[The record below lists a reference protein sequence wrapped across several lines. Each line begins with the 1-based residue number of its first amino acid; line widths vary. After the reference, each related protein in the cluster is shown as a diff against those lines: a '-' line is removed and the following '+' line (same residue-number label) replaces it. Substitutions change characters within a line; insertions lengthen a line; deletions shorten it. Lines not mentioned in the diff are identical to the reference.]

1 VFPLG
6 GGRKRPPCVPPGR
19 GKKRPP
25 CVPPGRGKSDELIN
39 YNMTR
44 EKLRIG
50 MFGYGCV
57 GQGLHDVL
65 NSSSGFKADIVRICV
80 KDRTKKR
87 RISMDHFTFDKNDI
101 LNDDSINLV
110 VELIDDADEAFNI
123 VKTAMLK
130 GKNVVSANKMM
141 IANHFRELVD
151 LQNQCGVS
159 MLYEAS
165 AGASIPIIRNL
176 EEYYDNEL
184 LYSLRGIL
192 NGSTNYILTKMYN
205 ENIPY
210 SQALS
215 EAIEKGFAESDPAL
229 DVEGF
234 DAKFKLCII
243 TGHAYGLFLD
253 PEMVFHYGI
262 DRISKFDIKYAK
274 EKGYKIKLVPY
285 VGKTNENTITSFVL
299 PRFISSDKYLFNV
312 DNEYNGVITEA
323 AFADKQFF
331 SGKGAGGHPT
341 GSAVLSDISANSYG
355 YRYEY
360 KKFQQGTVQNYTRDY
375 RIEIY
380 LRYKNERDRELFNFE
395 EISEQFSSKAYNY
408 VIGVVNLSRLY
419 EIREQLHDM
428 DVFIINTG
436 RRF

>member
-1 VFPLG
+1 
-6 GGRKRPPCVPPGR
+6 
-19 GKKRPP
+19 
-25 CVPPGRGKSDELIN
+25 
-39 YNMTR
+39 
-44 EKLRIG
+44 
-50 MFGYGCV
+50 V

-65 NSSSGFKADIVRICV
+65 NSSAGFKADIVRICV
-80 KDRTKKR
+80 KDRNKPR
-87 RISMDHFTFDKNDI
+87 RLPMSNFTFDKWDI
-101 LNDDSINLV
+101 LNDESINLV
-110 VELIDDADEAFNI
+110 VELIDDADEAYNI
-123 VKTAMLK
+123 VKEAMIR
-130 GKNVVSANKMM
+130 GKNVVSANKKM
-141 IANHFRELVD
+141 IANHFRELVE
-151 LQNQCGVS
+151 LQEKYRVS

-184 LYSLRGIL
+184 LHSLRGIL

-205 ENIPY
+205 EGMSY
-210 SQALS
+210 AQALG
-215 EAIEKGFAESDPAL
+215 EAVEKGFAESDPTL

-234 DAKFKLCII
+234 DPKFKLCII

-253 PEMVFHYGI
+253 PEQVFHYGI
-262 DRISKFDIKYAK
+262 KSISKFDIQYAK
-274 EKGYKIKLVPY
+274 EKGLKIKLVPY

-331 SGKGAGGHPT
+331 CGKGAGGHAT

-360 KKFQQGTVQNYTRDY
+360 KKFQQGTVNSYTRNHKL
-375 RIEIY
+375 EVY
-380 LRYKNERDRELFNFE
+380 LRYRNEKDKDLFCFE
-395 EISEQFSSKAYNY
+395 EVSEYFRGRSCSY
-408 VIGVVNLSRLY
+408 VIGIVNLEKLF
-419 EIREQLHDM
+419 ELREQLPSM

-436 RRF
+436 RKV

>member
-1 VFPLG
+1 
-6 GGRKRPPCVPPGR
+6 
-19 GKKRPP
+19 
-25 CVPPGRGKSDELIN
+25 
-39 YNMTR
+39 MTR

-80 KDRTKKR
+80 KDRTKSR
-87 RISMDHFTFDKNDI
+87 RIPMSNFTFDKNDI
-101 LNDDSINLV
+101 LNDSSINLV
-110 VELIDDADEAFNI
+110 VELIDDADEAFKI
-123 VKTAMLK
+123 VKTAMLN
-130 GKNVVSANKMM
+130 GKNVVTANKMM
-141 IANHFRELVD
+141 VANHFKELVD
-151 LQNQCGVS
+151 LQQQCKVS
-159 MLYEAS
+159 LLYEAS

-192 NGSTNYILTKMYN
+192 NGSTNYILTKMHN
-205 ENIPY
+205 EGIPY
-210 SQALS
+210 SQALN
-215 EAIEKGFAESDPAL
+215 EAIEKGFAESDPTL

-243 TGHAYGLFLD
+243 TGHAYGLFLE

-262 DRISKFDIKYAK
+262 STISKFDIKYSK
-274 EKGYKIKLVPY
+274 EKGYKIKLVPF
-285 VGKTNENTITSFVL
+285 VGKTCDNTITSFVL
-299 PRFISSDKYLFNV
+299 PRFISSDKYLYNV

-331 SGKGAGGHPT
+331 CGKGAGGHAT

-355 YRYEY
+355 YKYEY
-360 KKFQQGTVQNYTRDY
+360 KKYQQGTVQNYTRDY
-375 RIEIY
+375 KLEIY
-380 LRYKNERDRELFNFE
+380 LRYKHEKDRDLFGFE
-395 EISEQFSSKAYNY
+395 EVSEYFSSKICNY

-419 EIREQLHDM
+419 ELREQLSKLDI
-428 DVFIINTG
+428 FIVNTG

>member
-1 VFPLG
+1 
-6 GGRKRPPCVPPGR
+6 
-19 GKKRPP
+19 
-25 CVPPGRGKSDELIN
+25 
-39 YNMTR
+39 MTR
-44 EKLRIG
+44 NKLRIG
-50 MFGYGCV
+50 LFGYGCV

-87 RISMDHFTFDKNDI
+87 RIPMSHFTFDKNDI

-123 VKTAMLK
+123 VKTAMVN
-130 GKNVVSANKMM
+130 GKNVVTANKMM
-141 IANHFRELVD
+141 IANHFKELVD
-151 LQNQCGVS
+151 LQQECKVS
-159 MLYEAS
+159 LLYEAS

-192 NGSTNYILTKMYN
+192 NGTTNYILTKMHN
-205 ENIPY
+205 EGISY
-210 SQALS
+210 SQALN
-215 EAIEKGFAESDPAL
+215 EAIEKGFAESDPTL
-229 DVEGF
+229 DVEGY
-234 DAKFKLCII
+234 DPKFKLCII
-243 TGHAYGLFLD
+243 TGHAYGLFLE

-262 DRISKFDIKYAK
+262 RTISKFDIKYSK
-274 EKGYKIKLVPY
+274 EKGFKIKLVPY
-285 VGKTNENTITSFVL
+285 VGKTCDNTITSFVL
-299 PRFISSDKYLFNV
+299 PRFISSDKYLYNV

-331 SGKGAGGHPT
+331 CGKGAGGHAT

-355 YRYEY
+355 YKYEY

-380 LRYKNERDRELFNFE
+380 LRYKHEKDRDLFGFE
-395 EISEQFSSKAYNY
+395 EVSEYFSSKICNY

-419 EIREQLHDM
+419 ELREQLPKLDI
-428 DVFIINTG
+428 FIVNTG

>member
-1 VFPLG
+1 M
-6 GGRKRPPCVPPGR
+6 K
-19 GKKRPP
+19 
-25 CVPPGRGKSDELIN
+25 EI
-39 YNMTR
+39 MTR

-87 RISMDHFTFDKNDI
+87 RIPMSNFTFERNDI
-101 LNDDSINLV
+101 LNDESINLV

-123 VKTAMLK
+123 VKTAMER
-130 GKNVVSANKMM
+130 GKNVVSANKRM

-151 LQNQCGVS
+151 LQQKYKVS

-192 NGSTNYILTKMYN
+192 NGSTNYILTKMHN
-205 ENIPY
+205 ENLPY
-210 SQALS
+210 SEALDQAIKL
-215 EAIEKGFAESDPAL
+215 GFAESDPTL
-229 DVEGF
+229 DVEGY
-234 DAKFKLCII
+234 DPKFKLCII
-243 TGHAYGLFLD
+243 TGHAYGLFLE
-253 PEMVFHYGI
+253 PEEVFHYGI
-262 DRISKFDIKYAK
+262 SKISKFDIKYSK
-274 EKGYKIKLVPY
+274 EKGFKIKLVPF

-299 PRFISSDKYLFNV
+299 PRFISSDKYLYNV
-312 DNEYNGVITEA
+312 DNEYNGVIAEA

-331 SGKGAGGHPT
+331 SGKGAGGHAT

-360 KKFQQGTVQNYTRDY
+360 KKYQQGTVQNYTRNHKL
-375 RIEIY
+375 EIY
-380 LRYKNERDRELFNFE
+380 LRYKNEKDKDLFGFE
-395 EISEQFSSKAYNY
+395 EVSEYFSSKLNNY
-408 VIGVVNLSRLY
+408 VIGVVNLERLY
-419 EIREQLHDM
+419 ELREQLRDM
-428 DVFIINTG
+428 DVFIVNTG
-436 RRF
+436 RKF

>member
-1 VFPLG
+1 
-6 GGRKRPPCVPPGR
+6 
-19 GKKRPP
+19 
-25 CVPPGRGKSDELIN
+25 
-39 YNMTR
+39 MTR
-44 EKLRIG
+44 ENVRIG
-50 MFGYGCV
+50 LFGYGCV

-65 NSSSGFKADIVRICV
+65 NSSKGFKADIVRICV

-87 RISMDHFTFDKNDI
+87 RLSMDHFTFDKDDI
-101 LNDDSINLV
+101 LNDPSINLV

-123 VKTAMLK
+123 VTTAMRK

-141 IANHFRELVD
+141 IARHFKELVD
-151 LQNQCGVS
+151 MQTRYKVS

-184 LYSLRGIL
+184 LHSLRGIL
-192 NGSTNYILTKMYN
+192 NGTTNYILTKMHN
-205 ENIPY
+205 EGLLY
-210 SQALS
+210 SDVLR
-215 EAIEKGFAESDPAL
+215 EAQDKGFAESDPTL
-229 DVEGF
+229 DVEGL
-234 DAKFKLCII
+234 DAKYKLCII

-253 PEMVFHYGI
+253 PDEVFHYGI
-262 DRISKFDIKYAK
+262 STISKFDIQYAR

-299 PRFISSDKYLFNV
+299 PRFISADKYLFNV

-331 SGKGAGGHPT
+331 SGKGAGGHAT

-360 KKFQQGTVQNYTRDY
+360 KKFQQATVSNYTRDHKL
-375 RIEIY
+375 EVY
-380 LRYKNERDRELFNFE
+380 LRYSDEKHRELFGFE
-395 EISEQFSSKAYNY
+395 EVSEYFSSNFYKY
-408 VIGVVNLSRLY
+408 VIGILNLKQLY
-419 EIREQLHDM
+419 AIREHLSGM
-428 DVFIINTG
+428 DVFIVNTG
-436 RRF
+436 RKL